1 MDSMQKRR
9 RSVRLM
15 TAALAVAMAGGLIMV
30 RTARSADPAPAP
42 SGNLNIAIANI
53 QNIAENIKEF
63 SDLKSEDDLDQKSLQ
78 STLND
83 KKNAVEALKQ
93 SLTYLRPDSPQYTE
107 QEQKVVEQE
116 IQVKAWLDTTQLEM
130 GRRDKMRLRALFQEI
145 EDAVASV
152 AQKDGYNLVLND
164 ERQQIPDNMDN
175 IDIPTLRQLIL
186 QRTVLFSDQSRSIDG
201 EVITLLDKN
210 YANRASGGPT
220 TAPTTPAPRAMSAI
234 AVEASTRRWRPAADS
249 LPDSL
254 IECRG
259 LAFSGQDA
267 SVAHRD
273 DLSPPGTAA
282 RGRDELP
289 DVSRHRTA
297 PQGGHATGSHRGARP
312 VRVSRAWQQARSM
325 LHERRLRSTRRS

>member
-220 TAPTTPAPRAMSAI
+220 TAPTTP
-234 AVEASTRRWRPAADS
+234 
-249 LPDSL
+249 
-254 IECRG
+254 
-259 LAFSGQDA
+259 
-267 SVAHRD
+267 
-273 DLSPPGTAA
+273 
-282 RGRDELP
+282 
-289 DVSRHRTA
+289 
-297 PQGGHATGSHRGARP
+297 
-312 VRVSRAWQQARSM
+312 
-325 LHERRLRSTRRS
+325 

>member
-83 KKNAVEALKQ
+83 KKNAVEAL
-93 SLTYLRPDSPQYTE
+93 R
-107 QEQKVVEQE
+107 
-116 IQVKAWLDTTQLEM
+116 DTTQLER

-164 ERQQIPDNMDN
+164 E
-175 IDIPTLRQLIL
+175 
-186 QRTVLFSDQSRSIDG
+186 
-201 EVITLLDKN
+201 
-210 YANRASGGPT
+210 
-220 TAPTTPAPRAMSAI
+220 
-234 AVEASTRRWRPAADS
+234 
-249 LPDSL
+249 
-254 IECRG
+254 
-259 LAFSGQDA
+259 
-267 SVAHRD
+267 
-273 DLSPPGTAA
+273 
-282 RGRDELP
+282 
-289 DVSRHRTA
+289 
-297 PQGGHATGSHRGARP
+297 
-312 VRVSRAWQQARSM
+312 
-325 LHERRLRSTRRS
+325 